1 MDASTLS
8 HNPLAPEL
16 EQKAAELEGLR
27 SRRSQLSSTLD
38 WCATFD
44 RAAAE
49 EKAAKQQD
57 RSDDIEEQLA
67 AIQDEIV
74 AATHQTSALR
84 AKTESGWDP
93 RYWFSKDRAQAKAHF
108 AAHTR
113 KLADIDT
120 RQTELNSRLERSRSK
135 LRKTT
140 RTIAKY
146 DQFDQA
152 AANEE
157 LTAIDAEM
165 PIRQLEHDALAD
177 RKKRLDRQLEG
188 AVESLIE
195 LQSDLKRATSN
206 RSSRRSDVASFE
218 RDIEKANKLD
228 KQLSAASDG
237 HDRWEIHQ
245 ESEDE
250 FDDGSPRRVLGDR
263 RRKLNDARR
272 EISDLDRRI
281 PAIERNVEKA
291 EQRVATI
298 VARGTRDIRSIVI
311 DGNNLCYQDAK
322 FIGIAALRPLCLYLQ
337 TNYEV
342 ILVFDASI
350 RPLLSGPADK
360 SHWITEESL
369 RERFP
374 DTTLH
379 IVTARTQA
387 DETILAAAVDPVVYV
402 LSNDRFSEYR
412 DKPAVRDKRLI
423 THEILNGQILVHDLD
438 ISLSFAPQP

>member
-1 MDASTLS
+1 LS
-8 HNPLAPEL
+8 HNPLATEL
-16 EQKAAELEGLR
+16 EEKAAELEGLR
-27 SRRSQLSSTLD
+27 SRRSQLSPTLD
-38 WCATFD
+38 WYSTFD

-49 EKAAKQQD
+49 KKGTKQQD
-57 RSDDIEEQLA
+57 RCDDIEKQLA
-67 AIQDEIV
+67 ATHDEIA
-74 AATHQTSALR
+74 AATQETSALR
-84 AKTESGWDP
+84 AKTEAGWDP
-93 RYWFSKDRAQAKAHF
+93 RYWFSKDRAQAKEYF

-113 KLADIDT
+113 KLANLDT
-120 RQTELNSRLERSRSK
+120 RQTELNSRLRRSRSK
-135 LRKTT
+135 LKKTT

-152 AANEE
+152 AANAE
-157 LTAIDAEM
+157 LAALDAEL
-165 PIRQLEHDALAD
+165 PIRQLEHDAVAE
-177 RKKRLDRQLEG
+177 RKERLDRQLEG
-188 AVESLIE
+188 AVESLTE
-195 LQSDLKRATSN
+195 LQADLKRATSS
-206 RSSRRSDVASFE
+206 RSSQRSDMARFE
-218 RDIEKANKLD
+218 RDIEKASKLD
-228 KQLSAASDG
+228 KQLSAASDS

-245 ESEDE
+245 ECEDE
-250 FDDGSPRRVLGDR
+250 FGDGSPRRVLGDR

-272 EISDLDRRI
+272 EISNLDRRL

-298 VARGTRDIRSIVI
+298 VARGTREIRSIVI

-322 FIGIAALRPLCLYLQ
+322 FIGIAALRPLCLHLQ
-337 TNYEV
+337 EHYEV
-342 ILVFDASI
+342 TLVFDASI

-360 SHWITEESL
+360 GHWITEESL

-379 IVTARTQA
+379 IVAARAQA

-438 ISLSFAPQP
+438 ISLPFAPQS